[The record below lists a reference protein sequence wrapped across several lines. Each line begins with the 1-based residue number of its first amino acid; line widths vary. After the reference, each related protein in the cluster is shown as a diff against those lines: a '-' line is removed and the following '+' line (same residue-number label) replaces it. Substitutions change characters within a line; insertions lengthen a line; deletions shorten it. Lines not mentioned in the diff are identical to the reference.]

1 MDKFNICS
9 ESITLGFSNIAD
21 SFYWLWKSRSVN
33 RWQEQRNQALWITC
47 THIRPSLHLVLPCAS
62 YLDCNAMLIQC
73 DRIEI
78 GCIYTWL
85 SLCSSA
91 ISDYRNR
98 MLMQVYRRPCWLTDE
113 DVHGCG
119 QLASTLRVTGREA
132 GTSSRHRPLGN
143 LSERK
148 RVQQKDE
155 WLHWTF

>member
-1 MDKFNICS
+1 MLLIMKEQVCKPVA
-9 ESITLGFSNIAD
+9 GAK
-21 SFYWLWKSRSVN
+21 KSGPLDHLYSHKAVF
-33 RWQEQRNQALWITC
+33 
-47 THIRPSLHLVLPCAS
+47 THLHLILPCAS
-62 YLDCNAMLIQC
+62 YLDCNAMLIRC
-73 DRIEI
+73 DQIEI
-78 GCIYTWL
+78 GCIYTWF

-155 WLHWTF
+155 